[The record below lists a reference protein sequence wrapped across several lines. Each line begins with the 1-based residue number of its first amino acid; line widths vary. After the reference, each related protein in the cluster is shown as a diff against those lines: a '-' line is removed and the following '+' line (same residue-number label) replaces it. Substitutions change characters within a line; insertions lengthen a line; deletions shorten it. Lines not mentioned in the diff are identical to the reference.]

1 MKKSEQTSMF
11 NQTSSDDCIPFEPDV
26 TPTTNSLPT
35 FDQLV
40 STELTKFDVV
50 VPKVAELSAEFMPL
64 KITSIE
70 DKDGYNEVSKAL
82 RFIVS
87 KRTAVEEKR
96 KELKADSLAF
106 GRAVDARAKE
116 ITLMLSPIEDHLK
129 NEKQRIDDEI
139 ENLKRLEQ
147 EAKDKFINDRIFRLL
162 SIGFAQTM
170 TEFIWYSKLNV
181 SNTES
186 FLKINIELWSDE
198 DFDEF
203 TNRIEQ
209 LNETEKKTLIFQDEQ
224 RRAQEERIK
233 EERQKLEE
241 EQNKLK
247 AETEKLKE
255 EMAKIIN
262 ERTQFRNSIL
272 INLGLGGLSFSNH
285 WLYFKRKNVSN
296 SVIIIS
302 KDDVENLSNEEW
314 NNSIVNITAI
324 IEELKRQDEID
335 EEADKNKILAEY
347 QAKQD
352 IEEVAEEKLNQFIS
366 NLSDKEKFEVYVT
379 SLLDITVPEMK
390 TKKYQ
395 GFVTGLVKSISSF
408 KNMS

>member
-1 MKKSEQTSMF
+1 MKKKLEQPS
-11 NQTSSDDCIPFEPDV
+11 IFEQLNDIFKPDV
-26 TPTTNSLPT
+26 IPTIPT

-70 DKDGYNEVSKAL
+70 DKDSYNEVSKAL

-139 ENLKRLEQ
+139 ENLKRIEQ
-147 EAKDKFINDRIFRLL
+147 EAKDKFINDRILRLL

-198 DFDEF
+198 DFYEF
-203 TNRIEQ
+203 TSRIEQ
-209 LNETEKKTLIFQDEQ
+209 INKTEKETLIFQDEL
-224 RRAQEERIK
+224 RKAQEERIR

-247 AETEKLKE
+247 AETDKLWE
-255 EMAKIIN
+255 EMDKIKN
-262 ERTQFRNSIL
+262 DRTQFRNSVL
-272 INLGLGGLSFSNH
+272 TNLGLGVLSFNNY
-285 WLYFKRKNVSN
+285 WLYFKRKNVYNNVS
-296 SVIIIS
+296 IILREE
-302 KDDVENLSNEEW
+302 VENFSNEEW
-314 NNSIVNITAI
+314 QNALVSIDTR
-324 IEELKRQDEID
+324 IEELKRQDQID
-335 EEADKNKILAEY
+335 EEVDKRKILDE
-347 QAKQD
+347 QKSEQID
-352 IEEVAEEKLNQFIS
+352 IEEVAEEKLNIFIS
-366 NLSDKEKFEVYVT
+366 NLSDKEKFEVYVA
-379 SLLDITVPEMK
+379 SLLDITEPEMK

>member
-1 MKKSEQTSMF
+1 MKEQL
-11 NQTSSDDCIPFEPDV
+11 NEIPFELNV
-26 TPTTNSLPT
+26 TPTIIVPT

-139 ENLKRLEQ
+139 ENLKRIEQ

-162 SIGFAQTM
+162 SLGFAQTM

-186 FLKINIELWSDE
+186 FLKINIELWSNE

-209 LNETEKKTLIFQDEQ
+209 INKTEQDTLIFQDEQ
-224 RRAQEERIK
+224 RRAQEQRIK

-247 AETEKLKE
+247 AETDKLRE
-255 EMAKIIN
+255 EMAKIKN
-262 ERTQFRNSIL
+262 DRTQFRNSVL
-272 INLGLGGLSFSNH
+272 TNLGLAVSSLNNNYWS
-285 WLYFKRKNVSN
+285 YFKRKNVFDNVS
-296 SVIIIS
+296 IIS
-302 KDDVENLSNEEW
+302 REEVENFSNEEW
-314 NNSIVNITAI
+314 QNAIVSIDAR
-324 IEELKRQDEID
+324 IEELKRQDLID
-335 EEADKNKILAEY
+335 EEADKRKILDA
-347 QAKQD
+347 QQHKQPD
-352 IEEVAEEKLNQFIS
+352 IEELAEEKLNIFIS
-366 NLSDKEKFEVYVT
+366 NLSDKEKFEVYVA
-379 SLLDITVPEMK
+379 SLLDITAPEMK

-408 KNMS
+408 RNMS

>member
-1 MKKSEQTSMF
+1 MKEQL
-11 NQTSSDDCIPFEPDV
+11 NEIPFELNV
-26 TPTTNSLPT
+26 TPIVPT

-139 ENLKRLEQ
+139 ENLKRIEQ

-162 SIGFAQTM
+162 SLGFAQTM

-186 FLKINIELWSDE
+186 FLKINIELWSNE

-209 LNETEKKTLIFQDEQ
+209 INKTEQDTLIFQDEQ
-224 RRAQEERIK
+224 RRAQEQRIK

-247 AETEKLKE
+247 AETDKLRE
-255 EMAKIIN
+255 EMAKIKN
-262 ERTQFRNSIL
+262 DRTQFRNSVL
-272 INLGLGGLSFSNH
+272 TNLGLGVFSFNNYWS
-285 WLYFKRKNVSN
+285 YFKRKNAFDNVS
-296 SVIIIS
+296 IIS
-302 KDDVENLSNEEW
+302 IEEVENFSNEEW
-314 NNSIVNITAI
+314 QNAIVSIDAR
-324 IEELKRQDEID
+324 IEELKRQDQID
-335 EEADKNKILAEY
+335 EEADKRKILDEKSE
-347 QAKQD
+347 QID
-352 IEEVAEEKLNQFIS
+352 IEEIAEEKLNIFIS
-366 NLSDKEKFEVYVT
+366 NLSDKEKFEVYVA
-379 SLLDITVPEMK
+379 SLLDITAPEMK

-408 KNMS
+408 RNMS

>member
-1 MKKSEQTSMF
+1 MKKKFEQPSMF
-11 NQTSSDDCIPFEPDV
+11 EQLNDLFKPDV
-26 TPTTNSLPT
+26 STISIPT

-139 ENLKRLEQ
+139 ENLKRIEQ
-147 EAKDKFINDRIFRLL
+147 EAKDKFINDRILRLL
-162 SIGFAQTM
+162 SLGFAQTM

-186 FLKINIELWSDE
+186 FLKINIELWSNE

-209 LNETEKKTLIFQDEQ
+209 LNKTEKETLIFQDEQ
-224 RRAQEERIK
+224 RLAQEQRIK
-233 EERQKLEE
+233 EERQKL
-241 EQNKLK
+241 K
-247 AETEKLKE
+247 AETDKLWE
-255 EMAKIIN
+255 EMEKIKN
-262 ERTQFRNSIL
+262 DRTQFRNSVL
-272 INLGLGGLSFSNH
+272 TNLGLAVSSLNNNYWS
-285 WLYFKRKNVSN
+285 YFKRKNVFDNVS
-296 SVIIIS
+296 IILREE
-302 KDDVENLSNEEW
+302 VENFSNEEW
-314 NNSIVNITAI
+314 QNALVSIDTR
-324 IEELKRQDEID
+324 IEELKRQDQID
-335 EEADKNKILAEY
+335 EEADKRKILDE
-347 QAKQD
+347 QKSEQID
-352 IEEVAEEKLNQFIS
+352 IEEVAEEKLNIFIS
-366 NLSDKEKFEVYVT
+366 NLSDKEKFEVYLA
-379 SLLDITVPEMK
+379 SLLDITAPEMK

-408 KNMS
+408 RNMS